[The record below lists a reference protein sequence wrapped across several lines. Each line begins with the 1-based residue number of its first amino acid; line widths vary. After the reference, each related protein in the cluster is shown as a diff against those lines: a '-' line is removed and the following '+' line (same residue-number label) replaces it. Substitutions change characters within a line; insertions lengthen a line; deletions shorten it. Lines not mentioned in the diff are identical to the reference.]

1 MKTKSNPFQ
10 LILFGLLLSLS
21 FGCKKEPRKVIPTIT
36 SATITSIT
44 STTAMFGG
52 DIASDGNSAVIARG
66 VCWSDKQFPTIE
78 DYKTTD
84 GIGIGSFSSSLS
96 GLIPGMTYYVRAY
109 ATNRV
114 GTVYGEQSTFTTL
127 PTFPTILT
135 TDILSIAE
143 RKATGS
149 GNITSN
155 GGATIITSGVCW
167 STSPNPSITDNK
179 TADGSVQG
187 SFTSLIS
194 NLIPETT
201 YYIRAYA
208 INSVGCAYGQQQS
221 FTTLKSTVLSMKF
234 ISIQGG
240 TFNNG
245 SSDVT
250 LSNFLLAETELT
262 QAAWIEVMGSNPSS
276 HLGNLQYPVEG
287 VNWFDVQ
294 TFISKLNLLTGK
306 TYRLP
311 TEAEWNYVAGGGAS
325 NRTIWAGTNST
336 SNLGNYAWYQA
347 NSQGMTHVV
356 GTKQQNALGLFDMS
370 GNVWEWCSDWL
381 GPHSTLPQTNPTGP
395 LTGVYKVM
403 RGGCWI
409 EPEDFSRI
417 DNNNYGETPDS
428 RTTALGFRLVYVP

>member
-1 MKTKSNPFQ
+1 MKIKPKIFP
-10 LILFGLLLSLS
+10 LILVGLLFFLLFS
-21 FGCKKEPRKVIPTIT
+21 CKKDSPKVIPTIT
-36 SATITSIT
+36 SASVTSIT
-44 STTAMFGG
+44 STSAIFGG
-52 DIASDGNSAVIARG
+52 EIASDGNASVIARG
-66 VCWSDKQFPTIE
+66 VCWSDKQFPTIV
-78 DYKTTD
+78 DNKTTD
-84 GIGIGSFSSSLS
+84 GIGIGSFTSSIS
-96 GLIPGMTYYVRAY
+96 GLIPGTTYYIRTY
-109 ATNRV
+109 ATNSV
-114 GTVYGEQSTFTTL
+114 GTVYGTQSIFTTL
-127 PTFPTILT
+127 PSFPIILT
-135 TDILSIAE
+135 TDVLSIAE
-143 RKATGS
+143 RNVTGS
-149 GNITSN
+149 GNIMSN
-155 GGATIITSGVCW
+155 GGATITSSGVCW
-167 STSPNPSITDNK
+167 STTPNPTITDNK
-179 TADGSVQG
+179 TADGSSIG

-208 INSVGCAYGQQQS
+208 INSVGCAYGQQQT

-245 SSDVT
+245 SADIT

-262 QAAWIEVMGSNPSS
+262 QAAWVEVMGSNPSS

-287 VNWFDVQ
+287 ITWYDVQ

-311 TEAEWNYVAGGGAS
+311 TEAEWNYAAGGGAL
-325 NRTIWAGTNST
+325 NRTIWAGTNSI

-347 NSQGMTHVV
+347 NSQGMTHEV

-381 GPHSTLPQTNPTGP
+381 SLPSTFVQTNPTGP
-395 LTGVYKVM
+395 LTGVYKVI
-403 RGGCWI
+403 RGGCSI

-417 DNNNYGETPDS
+417 NNNYSETPGTRS
-428 RTTALGFRLVYVP
+428 TVLGFRLVYVP